1 MTFINNLLQLLNSE
15 MKRPIPYQSFSES
28 WFHYLSFA
36 FMMILAIFLSR
47 NLKHATDRKVRK
59 YLLVFSIVLLSFEI
73 YKQVIFSYQSGWGYQ
88 WYAFPFQFCS
98 TPMYIAL
105 LAALTRNKK
114 QRDSL
119 IAFLGT
125 FGLFAGLAVML
136 YPMTVFISTVGINI
150 QTMVHHGSMVAM
162 GIALL
167 STQVKLESKTILKA
181 SLVFS
186 ILVSIAVIL
195 NAIHNTWIEQGT
207 FNMFFINPILRN
219 DLPILTLI
227 QPLVPHIV
235 FLFIY
240 ILGFMFVSYLVLLI
254 GILLFK
260 PKVKGLKM
268 IYSKES

>member
-1 MTFINNLLQLLNSE
+1 MTFINNLLQFLNGE
-15 MKRPIPYQSFSES
+15 MNQPVPYQSFSQS

-36 FMMILAIFLSR
+36 LMIILTIFLAR
-47 NLKHATDRKVRK
+47 NLKQASEKKVRK
-59 YLLVFSIVLLSFEI
+59 YLLIFSIVLLSFEI
-73 YKQVIFSYQSGWGYQ
+73 YKQIIFSYQNGWGYQ

-98 TPMYIAL
+98 TPMYVAL
-105 LAALTRNKK
+105 TASLTRNKK
-114 QRDSL
+114 IRDAL

-136 YPMTVFISTVGINI
+136 YPMTVFISTIGINI
-150 QTMVHHGSMVAM
+150 QTMVHHGSMAAM

-167 STQVKLESKTILKA
+167 STQIKLESKTIFKA

-186 ILVSIAVIL
+186 ILVSIAIIL
-195 NAIHNTWIEQGT
+195 NGIHNTWIEQGT
-207 FNMFFINPILRN
+207 FNMFFINPLLRN

-240 ILGFMFVSYLVLLI
+240 ILGFMFVSYLVLLL
-254 GILLFK
+254 GILIFK
-260 PKVKGLKM
+260 PRSKATKM
-268 IYSKES
+268 TLRSES

>member
-1 MTFINNLLQLLNSE
+1 
-15 MKRPIPYQSFSES
+15 
-28 WFHYLSFA
+28 
-36 FMMILAIFLSR
+36 
-47 NLKHATDRKVRK
+47 
-59 YLLVFSIVLLSFEI
+59 
-73 YKQVIFSYQSGWGYQ
+73 
-88 WYAFPFQFCS
+88 
-98 TPMYIAL
+98 MYIAL
-105 LAALTRNKK
+105 LASLTRNKK
-114 QRDSL
+114 LRDSL

-136 YPMTVFISTVGINI
+136 YPMTVFISTIGINI
-150 QTMVHHGSMVAM
+150 QTMVHHGSMAAM

-186 ILVSIAVIL
+186 VLVSIAVIL
-195 NAIHNTWIEQGT
+195 NAVHNAWIEQGT

-219 DLPILTLI
+219 DLPILSLI

-254 GILLFK
+254 GILCFK
-260 PKVKGLKM
+260 PSVKRLKM